1 MWDVKQAHPEDM
13 AQKEAR
19 FYLNYVGCK
28 VTKSELRRLLM
39 KKVLS
44 ELCGM

>member
-1 MWDVKQAHPEDM
+1 MLFVTLGGGILV
-13 AQKEAR
+13 R

-28 VTKSELRRLLM
+28 GGSNYDECTLNVIQ
-39 KKVLS
+39 VLS